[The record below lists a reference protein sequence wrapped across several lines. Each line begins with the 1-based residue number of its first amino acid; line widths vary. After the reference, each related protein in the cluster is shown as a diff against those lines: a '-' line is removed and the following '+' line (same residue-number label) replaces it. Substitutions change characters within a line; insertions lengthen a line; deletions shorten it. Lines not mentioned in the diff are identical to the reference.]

1 MSEVRQQSALKVAL
15 GFGLGLIGG
24 ALCFA
29 ITVVVGLTFQSRHG
43 WVFPLLNA
51 IALML
56 AGIIALRNYNESGV
70 ARGAV
75 IALSLVFLLNAICGI
90 AFMH

>member
-1 MSEVRQQSALKVAL
+1 MAL

-24 ALCFA
+24 ILCFA
-29 ITVVVGLTFQSRHG
+29 ITVVVGMTFQSKHG

-51 IALML
+51 IALIL

-90 AFMH
+90 AFMR